1 MTVAETVGA
10 LSNAGLVALALI
22 EEHGGTRLS
31 AVEVSKVYLRA
42 DRLLKATQDAE
53 DVARLRACGRI
64 VIRRL
69 SGARLHDKNFTFYG
83 AIQDFE
89 ATIIEQA
96 LEEEGGSVTRAAK
109 LLGLKHQSLITML
122 NTRHRQLLT
131 KRKPPEKRLRSI
143 IKKSE

>member
-1 MTVAETVGA
+1 VWLE
-10 LSNAGLVALALI
+10 
-22 EEHGGTRLS
+22 
-31 AVEVSKVYLRA
+31 EVSVLSVRMRDLPPLPVEPQVVVDSFLNVLR
-42 DRLLKATQDAE
+42 
-53 DVARLRACGRI
+53 
-64 VIRRL
+64 RRL

-89 ATIIEQA
+89 ATIIKQA
-96 LEEEGGSVTRAAK
+96 LEEAGGSVTRAAK

-143 IKKSE
+143 IKELK